1 MAAWWLMMAY
11 LKRLPRV
18 LAYALRGVAAVAVC
32 WPLWASAEIYK
43 YELPNGELLFTTE
56 PRKGLKLVEIIGD
69 SPRKA
74 ATKPASGA
82 SSGSSGSSSSGS
94 SSSEGAPQKP
104 RQQAYDPII
113 EEAALAYGLPISFV
127 KAVIKVESNF
137 NSRAVS
143 PVGAM
148 GLMQLMPGTAADL
161 GVEDAFDPR
170 QNIFGG
176 CKYLR
181 MLTNRYNGDI
191 NMVLSAY
198 NAGPGNVDK
207 YSGIPFDATQAYV
220 RDVYRWYQSYQKD
233 SP

>member
-1 MAAWWLMMAY
+1 MVDVRRQQMRRARWVKVARW
-11 LKRLPRV
+11 V
-18 LAYALRGVAAVAVC
+18 LAACWAGVMCAPQSVT
-32 WPLWASAEIYK
+32 AEIYK
-43 YELPNGELLFTTE
+43 YELPNGEVLVTTE
-56 PRKGLKLVEIIGD
+56 PRKGLKLIEVIGD
-69 SPRKA
+69 RPKRA
-74 ATKPASGA
+74 APASGVRA
-82 SSGSSGSSSSGS
+82 GGAAGGSGA
-94 SSSEGAPQKP
+94 GATPGGP
-104 RQQAYDPII
+104 RHQAYDALI
-113 EEAALAYGLPISFV
+113 EEAATAYGLPFAFV

-137 NSRAVS
+137 NPRAVS

-148 GLMQLMPGTAADL
+148 GLMQLMPGTASDM

-220 RDVYRWYQSYQKD
+220 RDVYRWYQSFKQD
-233 SP
+233 AP